1 MRYKIDNCHY
11 ELVKDLLS
19 SLDSLVKNVEKDDQ
33 GAIDTL
39 QDGNTRDD
47 LMNALNRGPLHT
59 FTQESHVIIL

>member
-33 GAIDTL
+33 GAIVTL
-39 QDGNTRDD
+39 QDCNPVNV
-47 LMNALNRGPLHT
+47 MNALNRGPLHT